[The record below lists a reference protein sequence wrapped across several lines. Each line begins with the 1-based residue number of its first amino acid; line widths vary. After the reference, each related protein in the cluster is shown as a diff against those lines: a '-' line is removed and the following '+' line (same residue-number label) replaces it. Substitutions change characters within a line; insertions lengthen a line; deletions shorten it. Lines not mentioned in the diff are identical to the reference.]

1 MLKLI
6 VQTCEVLRDR
16 KGVTSIEYGVVA
28 AALIVA
34 VTAAINVLNTD
45 LTAAF
50 NTLGNAIKTGF

>member
-1 MLKLI
+1 MLNLI
-6 VQTCEVLRDR
+6 IMTSEVLRDR

-45 LTAAF
+45 LSSAF
-50 NTLGNAIKTGF
+50 NTLGSAIKSSF

>member
-6 VQTCEVLRDR
+6 IMTSEVLRDR

-45 LTAAF
+45 LSSAF
-50 NTLGNAIKTGF
+50 NTLGSAIKSSF

>member
-6 VQTCEVLRDR
+6 AQTCEVLRDR

-45 LTAAF
+45 LSAAF
-50 NTLGNAIKTGF
+50 TTLGTAIKTGF